1 MKNLII
7 VLILILF
14 SFNSLLSQ
22 KKDNSSFI
30 ISMNMGGN
38 IFPDDGN
45 FRVLDRYTLNAKN
58 WEIGYR
64 INPIHEAGI
73 IIGSSDFSYSGYQI
87 LNFQNNVYVDT
98 VSIARSRN
106 WIGVYYI
113 YHIKNIM
120 HTGVRFAHFL
130 HGGTYHEFFVGKEIP
145 IEKNILVRTNINV
158 ANNTT
163 YLFGF
168 SREDIPVAFGFTIGF
183 CALF

>member
-1 MKNLII
+1 
-7 VLILILF
+7 
-14 SFNSLLSQ
+14 
-22 KKDNSSFI
+22 
-30 ISMNMGGN
+30 MNMGGN

-87 LNFQNNVYVDT
+87 FNFQNNVYVDT
-98 VSIARSRN
+98 VSTARSRN

-113 YHIKNIM
+113 CHIKNIM

-158 ANNTT
+158 ANETT

-168 SREDIPVAFGFTIGF
+168 SKENIPVAFGFTIGF